1 MASSKATADD
11 LNRAID
17 LASAGQWEE
26 AHALTQRHEGDAAA
40 DWLHAVL
47 HKIEGDAA
55 NARYWYRRTSHG
67 YEDYG
72 EDTQAELAAVR
83 ASLGA

>member
-1 MASSKATADD
+1 MASSKTTAAD
-11 LNRAID
+11 LIRGVDHAV
-17 LASAGQWEE
+17 AGQWDE
-26 AHALTQRHEGDAAA
+26 AHAMAQRHEGDAIA

-55 NARYWYRRTSHG
+55 NSRYWYRRTSHA

-83 ASLGA
+83 ASLGT